1 MTLPDQAREPG
12 VLDDAGLRRAV
23 AVLCV
28 TEITSWGIL
37 YYAFPVL
44 AGAITADTG
53 WSPTATMGAFSAG
66 LVVTGLA
73 GVRAG
78 RLLDRH
84 GPRPVMTA
92 GSLLAV
98 PALVLVALAPTRAA
112 FLAGWVVAGV
122 AMSAVLYTPAFT
134 AVTRWG
140 GARALRGLTAVTL
153 VAGLASTVF
162 APLTAVLEHALGW
175 RGAYLVLALVLA
187 VVAVPLHARG
197 LPTTWAA
204 HHHRADGG
212 TAAPSSSSTFV
223 VLAGVLALAAFATYA
238 ALVNLVTLLVDRG
251 VDLTAA
257 ALALGLGGAGQ
268 VAGRLLYRPL
278 AEHSTVL
285 ARTVATLLALAAAT
299 AALAVVHGP
308 YLVLVLLSVAA
319 GLARG
324 IMTLLQATAVPDR
337 WGTAGLGRNNGL
349 LAAPAMVA
357 SAAAPFA
364 AALLAAP
371 LGGLDAVFLVLAG
384 LLCVAAAL
392 VPATI
397 PRTGGVR

>member
-1 MTLPDQAREPG
+1 MTPSDRSEEPG

-23 AVLCV
+23 AVLCT
-28 TEITSWGIL
+28 TEITSWGVL

-44 AGAITADTG
+44 SDAITADTG
-53 WSPTATMGAFSAG
+53 WSPTLTMGAFSVG

-73 GVRAG
+73 GVLAG

-84 GPRPVMTA
+84 GPRPVMTT

-98 PALVLVALAPTRAA
+98 PALALIALAPTRAV
-112 FLAGWVVAGV
+112 FLAGWVLAGV

-140 GARALRGLTAVTL
+140 GSRALRGLTAVTL

-175 RGAYLVLALVLA
+175 RGAYLVLMVVLA
-187 VVAVPLHARG
+187 AVTVPLHAFG
-197 LPTTWAA
+197 LPSTWVA
-204 HHHRADGG
+204 HDHPRSRGGRA
-212 TAAPSSSSTFV
+212 SSSREFV
-223 VLAGVLALAAFATYA
+223 VLAVLLALAAFATYA
-238 ALVNLVTLLVDRG
+238 ALVNLVNLLVGRG
-251 VDLTAA
+251 VALTAA
-257 ALALGLGGAGQ
+257 AVALGLGGAGQ

-278 AEHSTVL
+278 AEHSTLL
-285 ARTVATLLALAAAT
+285 ARTVATLLVLAAAT
-299 AALAVVHGP
+299 AALALVDGP
-308 YLVLVLLSVAA
+308 YVVLVLLSVAA

-337 WGTAGLGRNNGL
+337 WGTLGLGRHNGL

-357 SAAAPFA
+357 SAGAPFA
-364 AALLAAP
+364 AALLAGA
-371 LGGLDAVFLVLAG
+371 LGGLDGVFLGLAV
-384 LLCVAAAL
+384 LLCVAAVL
-392 VPATI
+392 VPATL
-397 PRTGGVR
+397 PSRTPVA

>member
-1 MTLPDQAREPG
+1 MTLPDSTVEPG
-12 VLDDAGLRRAV
+12 VLDDAGFRRAV
-23 AVLCV
+23 TVLCL

-44 AGAITADTG
+44 AGAITTDTG
-53 WSPTATMGAFSAG
+53 WSSTATMGAFSTG

-73 GVRAG
+73 GVAAG
-78 RLLDRH
+78 RLLDHH
-84 GPRPVMTA
+84 GPRPVMTG

-98 PALVLVALAPTRAA
+98 PALVLIALAPTPAA
-112 FLAGWVVAGV
+112 FLAGWAVAGV

-140 GARALRGLTAVTL
+140 GVRALGGLTAVTL

-175 RGAYLVLALVLA
+175 RGAYLVLAVVLA
-187 VVAVPLHARG
+187 VVTVPLHARG
-197 LPTTWAA
+197 LPSTWAG
-204 HHHRADGG
+204 HRQHPADGH
-212 TAAPSSSSTFV
+212 ARPSSSPTFV

-238 ALVNLVTLLVDRG
+238 ALVNLVSLLVDRG

-257 ALALGLGGAGQ
+257 AVALGLGGAGQ

-278 AEHSTVL
+278 AERSTVL
-285 ARTVATLLALAAAT
+285 ARTVATLLVLAVAT
-299 AALAVVHGP
+299 AALALVSGP
-308 YLVLVLLSVAA
+308 YVVLVLLSVAA

-337 WGTAGLGRNNGL
+337 WGTVGLGRNNGL

-357 SAAAPFA
+357 SALAPFA

-371 LGGLDAVFLVLAG
+371 LGGLDGVFLGLAAI
-384 LLCVAAAL
+384 LCVAAAL

-397 PRTGGVR
+397 PPRTSG